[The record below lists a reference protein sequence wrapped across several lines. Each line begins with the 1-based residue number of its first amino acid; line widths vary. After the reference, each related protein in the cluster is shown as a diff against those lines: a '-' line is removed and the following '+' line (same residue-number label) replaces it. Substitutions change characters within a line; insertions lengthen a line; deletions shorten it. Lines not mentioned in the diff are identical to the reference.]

1 MDSYS
6 EAGTIALRKDVN
18 AQSIDMEQVNQVI
31 GSICDKARHRVLEEG
46 SLEIYEQFHKDHS
59 I

>member
-1 MDSYS
+1 M
-6 EAGTIALRKDVN
+6 ALRKDVN
-18 AQSIDMEQVNQVI
+18 AQSINMEQVDRVI
-31 GSICDKARHRVLEEG
+31 ESICDKARHRVFEEG